1 VGLIARAIEE
11 AGIPT
16 VSMSSAYDITTLVKP
31 PRTFFLNYPLGHTT
45 GKPLDRENQME
56 ILRSALGMSKNI
68 TEPGTIIELPFIW
81 DDPFWL
87 ANEL

>member
-1 VGLIARAIEE
+1 
-11 AGIPT
+11 
-16 VSMSSAYDITTLVKP
+16 
-31 PRTFFLNYPLGHTT
+31 
-45 GKPLDRENQME
+45 ME

-87 ANEL
+87 ANE